1 MSYDP
6 GRAELL
12 FEAENETSDA
22 RRLPRAEP
30 YGGRR
35 ILERLARLFGWEGLS
50 FEESAGTFRVSWRV
64 PVSERA
70 DPGSAD

>member
-1 MSYDP
+1 VSYDP

-22 RRLPRAEP
+22 RRLRGEP

-35 ILERLARLFGWEGLS
+35 ILERLARLFGWEGLA
-50 FEESAGTFRVSWRV
+50 FEEGPGMFRVTWRV

-70 DPGSAD
+70 DPSSAD